1 MNALEIIVHPIEER
15 RIGPFRLQG
24 LFIGRQPKAAAEYAE
39 TTSDE
44 IVTIA
49 NVAGHPMHG
58 TQADRTRTMICNARR
73 PDGDGAA
80 GLSGPTVRLAT
91 GTEAY
96 ETRRDGVANET
107 VSRTTKPAST
117 PALVGGRSGEL
128 GALTTDRLRAR
139 SPAGSSTGRREIPE
153 VTAV

>member
-1 MNALEIIVHPIEER
+1 MNALGIIVHPIEER

-24 LFIGRQPKAAAEYAE
+24 LFIGRQPEAAAEYAE

-49 NVAGHPMHG
+49 NVAGNPMHG

-80 GLSGPTVRLAT
+80 GLSGPTVRLA
-91 GTEAY
+91 
-96 ETRRDGVANET
+96 NET
-107 VSRTTKPAST
+107 VSRTPKPART
-117 PALVGGRSGEL
+117 PTLVGGRSGEL
-128 GALTTDRLRAR
+128 GTLTTDRLRAR

-153 VTAV
+153 VAAV